1 LSYKQQNCSNFWR
14 LFFMK
19 IREFLYF
26 GVCSI
31 LLLGVLPLRA
41 DVTGSILGYVRD
53 SSGAVLPKAT
63 LTIVQTS
70 NGYTRTANTDASGQ
84 YSILALPPG
93 NYRLSASMAGF
104 ENGVVDNI
112 NLNVNDALK
121 FDFALKVGN
130 VSQTV
135 SVDASTVQVDTATT
149 SMGTTISSTQILAMP
164 LNGRSYLD
172 LLGLQPG
179 VAPANTN
186 SNYSASNRSPSSGLY
201 GSAGTVSTDGQ
212 PEWANAFLVNG
223 AEVNETK
230 NMGAGLIPDADS
242 VAEFRLITNSFS
254 AEYGKFTGAVM
265 NTVTKSGTNSFHGT
279 LFEFY
284 RNQKLDAIN
293 YFDTT
298 KAELKRHQYGGVV
311 GGPIWKDR
319 LFTFTDYQQTRQVAG
334 VSTGVVQVLSN
345 DERNGIFSDAILN
358 TPVQGDAWAATLQS
372 RGGGTVNGAGG
383 VCQPPTCTP
392 TMYNQL
398 GTPTVTTDST
408 GATVPARNISVY
420 MDPVSKLTLP
430 IIPVA
435 NQGTFNYDNSAAV
448 GSIIDTNMAERIDF
462 VNHKT
467 GDWSFYYHYDDATA
481 INPVYSDNGVQTLP
495 GYPNT
500 EPSRS
505 QLFVVSNTKTI
516 GATAVNVARIQF
528 FRNAVHTAQPASSST
543 IPSYSK
549 YGFNTDPT
557 TGGLVNSGP
566 PGYPSSLPTLFFNSF
581 AIGNN
586 WLNLYQPET
595 NYGVGDTVSKT
606 IRNHSISFGGDFRY
620 YQLNARN
627 TCGPNGYYN
636 FNGVETGADVSD
648 YFIGAPA
655 SFVQC
660 SIQLLDNRSRY
671 GGLFGQD
678 SWKASPSFVVNYG
691 LRWDVARPWSDVYG
705 RLTTPVP
712 GEQSVRFPQS
722 PAGNLVPGD
731 PGVPS
736 TISPTRWTNFA
747 PRIGIAYAPSG
758 GLWGAAGKTSIRAAW
773 GIYYLGV
780 ADNGNFGILG
790 DAPWG
795 LYWASAKPTT
805 FASPY
810 ITRADGTSQGQKFP
824 FAFPSGP
831 GPFPNF
837 QFGNLMPLYV
847 PGYYNKNKTTASQH
861 YNLSIQRQLDKSTVL
876 TVAYVATQG
885 RHLEHGED
893 LIIGSGSL
901 CLSLPG
907 CGPGGAAGVY
917 QLNGQNIYGT
927 LVGPIDNQTISPNYT
942 NASGGPVVAFA
953 QATYIQNSGNS
964 NYNSLQVSAERRAR
978 DITYLL
984 SYTYARSLDNIS
996 AKWDPRDPSR
1006 AYGLSSWDMRHN
1018 FVASYNWNLP
1028 FARFLGPHRYSEGW
1042 QITGITRF
1050 NTGFPVSTQF
1060 TGGDFA
1066 LTNLGLDYPTQ
1077 VAPIQKLNPHAPAHN
1092 YFNTSAFATFPS
1104 TLTCGNS
1111 YEACGVTGSAKQFL
1125 FSGPGQINTDAGVEK
1140 DTKLTE
1146 RMQLNFRVEFFNV
1159 FNHANFTTG
1168 GVVGNANSGQFGQ
1181 ATNTAPG
1188 RIGQISGKFI
1198 F

>member
-1 LSYKQQNCSNFWR
+1 
-14 LFFMK
+14 MK
-19 IREFLYF
+19 IRGFLYLCI
-26 GVCSI
+26 CSI

-41 DVTGSILGYVRD
+41 DVTGSILGYVHD
-53 SSGAVLPKAT
+53 SSGAVLPNAT
-63 LTIVQTS
+63 LTIVQSST
-70 NGYTRTANTDASGQ
+70 GYTRTATTDASGE
-84 YSILALPPG
+84 YTILALPPG
-93 NYRLSASMAGF
+93 NYRLTASMAGF

-121 FDFALKVGN
+121 FDFSLKIGN

-135 SVDASTVQVDTATT
+135 SVDASTMQVDTATT
-149 SMGTTISSTQILAMP
+149 SMGTTITSSQILSMP

-172 LLGLQPG
+172 LLSLQPG

-186 SNYSASNRSPSSGLY
+186 GNYNDRSPASGLY
-201 GSAGTVSTDGQ
+201 GSSGNVSTDGQ

-254 AEYGKFTGAVM
+254 AEYGKFSGSVM

-298 KAELKRHQYGGVV
+298 KAELKRHQFGGVV
-311 GGPIWKDR
+311 GGPIWKDK

-345 DERNGIFSDAILN
+345 DERNGIFSDAILD

-372 RGGGTVNGAGG
+372 RGGGVINGAGG
-383 VCQPPTCTP
+383 VCQPPACTP
-392 TMYNQL
+392 TLYNQL
-398 GTPTVTTDST
+398 GTPVMTTDSN
-408 GATVPARNISVY
+408 GNSVPGRNISGY
-420 MDPVSKLTLP
+420 IDPVTKLTLAK
-430 IIPVA
+430 IPMA
-435 NQGTFNYDNSAAV
+435 NQPGGFNYDDSSHV

-495 GYPNT
+495 GYPVT
-500 EPSRS
+500 EPSRN
-505 QLFVVSNTKTI
+505 QLFVFSNTKTI
-516 GATAVNVARIQF
+516 GATTVNIARAQF
-528 FRNAVHTAQPASSST
+528 FRTAVHTAQPAASSS
-543 IPSYSK
+543 ISSYSE
-549 YGFNTDPT
+549 YGFNTDPAN
-557 TGGLVNSGP
+557 GGLVNTGP
-566 PGYPSSLPTLFFNSF
+566 ANYPSSLPTLFFNSF
-581 AIGNN
+581 AVGTN

-595 NYGVGDTVSKT
+595 NYGVGDSVSKT
-606 IRNHSISFGGDFRY
+606 IGNHAISFGGDFRY

-627 TCGPNGYYN
+627 ACGSNGYFN

-648 YFIGAPA
+648 YFIGAPS

-660 SIQLLDNRSRY
+660 SIQLLDNRTRY
-671 GGLFGQD
+671 GALFVED
-678 SWKASPSFVVNYG
+678 SWKAAPNLVINYG

-712 GEQSVRFPQS
+712 GEQSVKFPDS
-722 PAGNLVPGD
+722 PPGNLVPGD

-736 TISPTRWTNFA
+736 TISPTRWDNLA
-747 PRIGIAYAPSG
+747 PRIGLAYAPSG
-758 GLWGAAGKTSIRAAW
+758 GMFGAAGKTSIRAAW
-773 GIYYLGV
+773 GVYYLGV

-795 LYWASAKPTT
+795 LYWASPEPTL
-805 FASPY
+805 FGSPY
-810 ITRADGTSQGQKFP
+810 ITRANGVTQGQHFP
-824 FAFPSGP
+824 FVFPSGP

-837 QFGNLMPLYV
+837 EFGNLMPLYV
-847 PGYYNKNKTTASQH
+847 PGYYNHNKTMASQH
-861 YNLSIQRQLDKSTVL
+861 YNLSVQRQLDKSTVL

-885 RHLEHGED
+885 RHIEHGED
-893 LIIGSGSL
+893 QIWGSAAL
-901 CLSLPG
+901 CQSLPG
-907 CGPGGAAGVY
+907 CGPGGEGGVY
-917 QLNGQNIYGT
+917 QLNGQTYYGSFT
-927 LVGPIDNQTISPNYT
+927 GSIDNQTISQNYH
-942 NASGGPVVAFA
+942 NSSGGPVVAFA
-953 QATYIQNSGNS
+953 SATYLQNSGNS
-964 NYNSLQVSAERRAR
+964 NYNSLQISAERRAR

-984 SYTYARSLDNIS
+984 SYTYAKSLDNQG

-1006 AYGLSSWDMRHN
+1006 AYGLSTFDMRHN
-1018 FVASYNWNLP
+1018 FVASYNWNVP
-1028 FARFLGPHRYSEGW
+1028 FDRLFGPHRYSLGW
-1042 QITGITRF
+1042 QITGISRF
-1050 NTGFPVSTQF
+1050 NTGTPVSLQS
-1060 TGGDFA
+1060 GGDFA
-1066 LTNLGLDYPTQ
+1066 LTNIGLDYPNQ
-1077 VAPIQKLNPHAPAHN
+1077 IAAIKKLNPHAPAHN
-1092 YFNTSAFATFPS
+1092 YFSASSFAS
-1104 TLTCGNS
+1104 NLSCG
-1111 YEACGVTGSAKQFL
+1111 YETCGVTGSAKQYL
-1125 FSGPGQINTDAGVEK
+1125 FYGPGTINTDAGVEK
-1140 DTKLTE
+1140 DTKLNE
-1146 RMQLNFRVEFFNV
+1146 RMQLNFRIEMFNV
-1159 FNHANFTTG
+1159 FNHANFLSSD
-1168 GVVGNANSGQFGQ
+1168 VVGNANSGQFGQ

>member
-1 LSYKQQNCSNFWR
+1 MGFR
-14 LFFMK
+14 LYRCFY
-19 IREFLYF
+19 LCL
-26 GVCSI
+26 VV
-31 LLLGVLPLRA
+31 LLGTLQLRA

-53 SSGAVLPKAT
+53 ASGAVLPNAT
-63 LTIVQTS
+63 LTIIQTS
-70 NGYTRTANTDASGQ
+70 TGYSRTATTDGSGA

-93 NYRLSASMAGF
+93 TYRLTASMAGF
-104 ENGVVDNI
+104 DNGVIENI

-135 SVDASTVQVDTATT
+135 SVDASSVQVDTATT
-149 SMGTTISSTQILAMP
+149 SMGTTITSAQILSMP

-186 SNYSASNRSPSSGLY
+186 GNYNDRSPASGLY
-201 GSAGTVSTDGQ
+201 GSSGNVSTDGQ

-230 NMGAGLIPDADS
+230 NMGAGMIPDADS

-254 AEYGKFTGAVM
+254 AEFGKFTGSVM

-284 RNQKLDAIN
+284 RNQKMDAIN

-298 KAELKRHQYGGVV
+298 KAELKRHQFGGVV
-311 GGPIWKDR
+311 GGPILKDK

-334 VSTGVVQVLSN
+334 VSTGVVQVLSA

-358 TPVQGDAWAATLQS
+358 SPVQGDAWAATLQS
-372 RGGGTVNGAGG
+372 RGGGVINGSGG
-383 VCQPPTCTP
+383 VCQPPACTP
-392 TMYNQL
+392 TLYNQL
-398 GTPTVTTDST
+398 GTPTVTTDPT
-408 GATVPARNISVY
+408 GAQVPAHNISAY
-420 MDPVSKLTLP
+420 IDPVTKLTLP
-430 IIPVA
+430 VIPAA
-435 NQGTFNYDNSAAV
+435 NQGAFNYDDSSHV

-481 INPVYSDNGVQTLP
+481 IKPVYSDNGVETLP
-495 GYPNT
+495 GYPIT
-500 EPSRS
+500 QPSRN
-505 QLFVVSNTKTI
+505 QLFVASNTKTI
-516 GATAVNVARIQF
+516 GATTVNVARIQF
-528 FRNAVHTAQPASSST
+528 FRSAVHTAQPASSST
-543 IPSYSK
+543 ITSYDK
-549 YGFNTDPT
+549 YGFNTNAA

-581 AIGNN
+581 AVGTN
-586 WLNLYQPET
+586 WLNLFQPET

-606 IRNHSISFGGDFRY
+606 IGNHSLSFGGDFRY

-627 TCGPNGYYN
+627 TCGPNGYFN
-636 FNGVETGADVSD
+636 FNGIETGADVSD
-648 YFIGAPA
+648 YFIGAPG

-671 GGLFGQD
+671 GALFAQD
-678 SWKASPSFVVNYG
+678 SWKASPSLVFNYG

-712 GEQSVRFPQS
+712 GEQSVKFPNS
-722 PAGNLVPGD
+722 PLGNIVPGD

-736 TISPTRWTNFA
+736 TISPTRWNNLA
-747 PRIGIAYAPSG
+747 PRLGIAYAPSG
-758 GLWGAAGKTSIRAAW
+758 GIWGEAGKTSIRAAW

-795 LYWASAKPTT
+795 LYWASPQPTT

-810 ITRADGTSQGQKFP
+810 ITRANGVSQGQKFP
-824 FAFPSGP
+824 FTFPSGP

-847 PGYYNKNKTTASQH
+847 PGYFNHNKTTASQH

-893 LIIGSGSL
+893 LIYGSASL
-901 CLSLPG
+901 CQSLAG
-907 CGPGGAAGVY
+907 CGPGGEGGVY
-917 QLNGQNIYGT
+917 QTNGENTYGT
-927 LVGPIDNQTISPNYT
+927 LIGAISNQAISPNYT

-953 QATYIQNSGNS
+953 QATYLQNSGNS

-984 SYTYARSLDNIS
+984 SYTYAKSLDNIA
-996 AKWDPRDPSR
+996 AKWDPRDPNR

-1018 FVASYNWNLP
+1018 FVASYSWNLP

-1042 QITGITRF
+1042 HVTGITRF
-1050 NTGFPVSTQF
+1050 NTGFPINLQS
-1060 TGGDFA
+1060 GGDFA
-1066 LTNLGLDYPTQ
+1066 LTNIGLDYPNQ
-1077 VAPIQKLNPHAPAHN
+1077 VSAIKKLNPHAAAHN
-1092 YFNTSAFATFPS
+1092 YFDPTAFAS
-1104 TLTCGNS
+1104 GLSCG
-1111 YEACGVTGSAKQFL
+1111 YEVCGVTGTAKQFL
-1125 FSGPGQINTDAGVEK
+1125 FTGPGQINTDAGVGK

-1159 FNHANFTTG
+1159 FNHANFNT
-1168 GVVGNANSGQFGQ
+1168 VAGNANSGQFGQ

-1188 RIGQISGKFI
+1188 RVGQISGKFI